1 MIMNNTKFSKNNLLK
16 GNNVLVILPIISFL
30 GAIWQ
35 GQYTDDGYHWGFIL
49 SNALSLIDGK
59 EPYKEIFIQY
69 GLFST
74 FLNSIILIIFNKNI
88 ISLIILTSIFYS
100 LSIYFI
106 GILTKIFTS
115 NIRYAFLSTLTIF
128 LIYPWPVAPWPY
140 FQAFFFAILFC
151 YFYCHNKIKY
161 SIFSGIS
168 LGLAFLSFTTVYSFI
183 VLFFISFIIIFL
195 LISYKNIN
203 KDFIKKNIYFLI
215 SFIFTI
221 SIFLIYLIFNDL
233 LENWILYSKLPFFQ
247 ANIAERSIYGNLVD
261 YINFLIF
268 YSSKNFIYEPQWLI
282 YSTFFFANILFILIM
297 FVKIY
302 LKKEYSNKNLN
313 LFIFNIFVFL
323 LNILAQI
330 LGIDKFATSIAL
342 GVVSLFSLIHLI
354 KSYENK
360 LIANF
365 VIIFISFY
373 SIFFSFALEGSK
385 YGDSRTAYYK
395 DLKNI
400 NSKYNQKTIPYF
412 TSQIWSKGSWH
423 TLDEFIK
430 FQNKIKNKCNVKY
443 GANLTNNTFF
453 FVLLDYK
460 KIQLIPFFFKD
471 TGDAFRN
478 YFEPTL
484 ISKLQKEIDKNN
496 IILITAENNDKLL
509 KLNSYNKPLRIN
521 LNIGSKGLSKYAY
534 FYFPKKCA

>member
-1 MIMNNTKFSKNNLLK
+1 MNNTKFVKNNLLK
-16 GNNVLVILPIISFL
+16 KNYILTIFPIISFL

-49 SNALSLIDGK
+49 SNALRLIDGN

-74 FLNSIILIIFNKNI
+74 LLNSIILIIFNKNI
-88 ISLIILTSIFYS
+88 ISLILLTSIFYS

-115 NIRYAFLSTLTIF
+115 NLYYAFLSTLIIF

-151 YFYCHNKIKY
+151 YLYCNNKIKY
-161 SIFSGIS
+161 SIFSGIA

-183 VLFFISFIIIFL
+183 VLFFISFVIIFL
-195 LISYKNIN
+195 LTSYKNIN
-203 KDFIKKNIYFLI
+203 KAFIKKNIYFLI

-221 SIFLIYLIFNDL
+221 SIFFVYLLLNDL
-233 LENWILYSKLPFFQ
+233 LDNWIQYSKLPFFQ
-247 ANIAERSIYGNLVD
+247 ANIAGRSIFGNLVD
-261 YINFLIF
+261 YINFLIM
-268 YSSKNFIYEPQWLI
+268 YSARNFIYEPQWLI
-282 YSTFFFANILFILIM
+282 YTIFFFANIIFTTIM

-302 LKKEYSNKNLN
+302 LKKEYTNTNLN
-313 LFIFNIFVFL
+313 LFIFNIFVL
-323 LNILAQI
+323 SLNILAQI

-342 GVVSLFSLIHLI
+342 GIVSFFSLLCLV
-354 KSYENK
+354 KAYENK
-360 LIANF
+360 LILNF

-373 SIFFSFALEGSK
+373 SIFFSFGLEGSK

-400 NSKYNQKTIPYF
+400 DIKYNQKNIPYF
-412 TSQIWSKGSWH
+412 TSQKWSKGSWH
-423 TLDEFIK
+423 TLDKFMQ
-430 FQNKIKNKCNVKY
+430 FQNNIKNKCNVKY

-453 FVLLDYK
+453 FVLLDYE
-460 KIQLIPFFFKD
+460 KIQLIPFFFKE
-471 TGDAFRN
+471 TGNEFRN

-484 ISKLQKEIDKNN
+484 ISKLQKEVDKNN
-496 IILITAENNDKLL
+496 IIVITEENNDKLL
-509 KLNSYNKPLRIN
+509 KLKNYNKPFKIN
-521 LNIGSKGLSKYAY
+521 LNINSNGVSNYAY
-534 FYFPKKCA
+534 LFFPKKCA